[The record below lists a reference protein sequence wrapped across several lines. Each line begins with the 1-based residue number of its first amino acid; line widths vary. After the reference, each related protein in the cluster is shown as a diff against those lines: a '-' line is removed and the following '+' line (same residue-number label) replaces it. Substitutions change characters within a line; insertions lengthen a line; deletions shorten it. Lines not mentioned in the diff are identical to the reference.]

1 MLRFHLILKA
11 SKGSLKSF
19 NTTMDNQASNNQNT
33 SNNEL
38 IRARRELSVLYEIS
52 NAMRTTL
59 DLDHIL
65 YIILTS
71 VTSHTGLGFNRAILF
86 LENKIERCL
95 EPKMAIGPESLE
107 DARNIW
113 EYISRHNQNLDD
125 LIHKEKL
132 DQNISQGVLFKS
144 VEKLKIPFS
153 TSEDNLLIT
162 VYMNGIPTHILQEEI
177 SQYAD
182 DPLLQTFKTNEL
194 VIMPLKAK
202 DRINGLIIADN
213 LYTRKPI
220 TENDLKMFTMLAN
233 QAGLAIENS
242 RLYEIIKHKSH
253 TDTITNLWNHGFF
266 QDKLTKEIENVK
278 KTHKTTSL
286 IMIDIDNFKELND
299 TYGHQNGDIV
309 LKEMANILRDSSRD
323 GDYVCRYGGEEFS
336 VILTQTNKDHGFII
350 AERIRQKIEKYCFPK
365 FSPEEQLKITV
376 SIGLATFPED
386 AQTKESLIAY
396 ADKAMYSA
404 KFSGK
409 NRTCVA

>member
-1 MLRFHLILKA
+1 MNDQPLE
-11 SKGSLKSF
+11 
-19 NTTMDNQASNNQNT
+19 NQNMP

-38 IRARRELSVLYEIS
+38 TRARRELSVIYEIS

-95 EPKMAIGPESLE
+95 EPRMAIGPESLE
-107 DARNIW
+107 DARKIW
-113 EYISRHNQNLDD
+113 EYLSDHDQALDD
-125 LIHKEKL
+125 LIHEEKL

-153 TSEDNLLIT
+153 SSEDNLLIT
-162 VYMNGIPTHILQEEI
+162 AYMNGVPTHIPQEKI
-177 SQYAD
+177 SQYAN

-202 DRINGLIIADN
+202 DQVNGLIIADN

-220 TENDLKMFTMLAN
+220 TENDLKMFAMLAN

-242 RLYEIIKHKSH
+242 RLYELIKYKSH
-253 TDTITNLWNHGFF
+253 TDAITRLWNHGFF
-266 QDKLTKEIENVK
+266 QDKLTKEIEKANT
-278 KTHKTTSL
+278 THQMVSL

-299 TYGHQNGDIV
+299 MYGHQNGDIV

-323 GDYVCRYGGEEFS
+323 GDYACRYGGEEFS
-336 VILTQTNKDHGFII
+336 VILTQTSKDQGYII
-350 AERIRQKIEKYCFPK
+350 AERIRQKIEDYCFPK
-365 FSPEEQLKITV
+365 FSSEEQLKVTV

-386 AQTKESLIAY
+386 AQRKESLITKT
-396 ADKAMYSA
+396 DKAMYCA

-409 NRTCVA
+409 NQTCVA

>member
-1 MLRFHLILKA
+1 MIDP
-11 SKGSLKSF
+11 SLEK
-19 NTTMDNQASNNQNT
+19 QNT
-33 SNNEL
+33 PNNEL

-86 LENKIERCL
+86 LENKIARCL
-95 EPKMAIGPESLE
+95 EPRIAIGPESLE
-107 DARNIW
+107 DAQKIW
-113 EYISRHNQNLDD
+113 EYISNHDQALDD
-125 LIHKEKL
+125 LIDEKKFE
-132 DQNISQGVLFKS
+132 QNINQGVLFKS
-144 VEKLKIPFS
+144 VEKLKIPLS
-153 TSEDNLLIT
+153 SSDDNLLIT
-162 VYMNGIPTHILQEEI
+162 AYRNGVPAHIPQEKI
-177 SQYAD
+177 SEYTD

-202 DRINGLIIADN
+202 DQVNGLIIADN

-220 TENDLKMFTMLAN
+220 TNNDLKMFAMLAN

-242 RLYEIIKHKSH
+242 RLYELIKYKSH
-253 TDTITNLWNHGFF
+253 TDAITGLWNHGFF
-266 QDKLTKEIENVK
+266 QDKLTKEIEK
-278 KTHKTTSL
+278 AKTTNQTVSL

-323 GDYVCRYGGEEFS
+323 GDYACRYGGEEFS
-336 VILTQTNKDHGFII
+336 VILTQTGKDQGYTI
-350 AERIRQKIEKYCFPK
+350 AERIRQKIEDYCFPK
-365 FSPEEQLKITV
+365 FSSEEHLKVTV
-376 SIGLATFPED
+376 SIGLSTFPED
-386 AQTKESLIAY
+386 AQIKEALITET
-396 ADKAMYSA
+396 DKAMYCA

-409 NRTCVA
+409 NQTCVA

>member
-1 MLRFHLILKA
+1 MNNHPLR
-11 SKGSLKSF
+11 
-19 NTTMDNQASNNQNT
+19 NQNT
-33 SNNEL
+33 PDNEL

-95 EPKMAIGPESLE
+95 EPRMAIGPESLK
-107 DARNIW
+107 DAQEIW
-113 EYISRHNQNLDD
+113 EYISHHDQRLDD
-125 LIHKEKL
+125 LIDKEKL
-132 DQNISQGVLFKS
+132 DQNIGQGVLFKS

-153 TSEDNLLIT
+153 PSENNLLMT
-162 VYMNGIPTHILQEEI
+162 AYMNGVPAHISQEKI

-182 DPLLQTFKTNEL
+182 DLLLQTFKTNEL
-194 VIMPLKAK
+194 IIMPLKAK
-202 DRINGLIIADN
+202 DQVNGLIIADN

-220 TENDLKMFTMLAN
+220 TENDLKMFAMLAN

-253 TDTITNLWNHGFF
+253 TDAITRLWNHGFF
-266 QDKLTKEIENVK
+266 QDKLTQEIEKAN
-278 KTHKTTSL
+278 KTHQTVSL

-299 TYGHQNGDIV
+299 IYGHQNGDIV
-309 LKEMANILRDSSRD
+309 LKEIANILRDSSRD

-336 VILTQTNKDHGFII
+336 VILTQTNKDQGFII
-350 AERIRQKIEKYCFPK
+350 AERIRQKIEEYCFPK
-365 FSPEEQLKITV
+365 FSSEEQLKVTV
-376 SIGLATFPED
+376 SIGLAAFPED
-386 AQTKESLIAY
+386 AQTKESLVSQS
-396 ADKAMYSA
+396 DKAMYCA

-409 NRTCVA
+409 NQTCTAEHRSNFN

>member
-1 MLRFHLILKA
+1 MNDQPLE
-11 SKGSLKSF
+11 
-19 NTTMDNQASNNQNT
+19 NQNMP

-38 IRARRELSVLYEIS
+38 TRARRELSVVYEIS

-95 EPKMAIGPESLE
+95 EPRMAIGPESLE
-107 DARNIW
+107 DAQKIW
-113 EYISRHNQNLDD
+113 EYISDHNQALDD
-125 LIHKEKL
+125 LIDKEKL

-144 VEKLKIPFS
+144 VEKLKIPFNS
-153 TSEDNLLIT
+153 SEDNLLIT
-162 VYMNGIPTHILQEEI
+162 AYRNGVPSHIPKEKI
-177 SQYAD
+177 SQYAN

-202 DRINGLIIADN
+202 DQVNGLIIADN

-220 TENDLKMFTMLAN
+220 TENDLKMFAMLAN

-242 RLYEIIKHKSH
+242 RLYELIKYKSH
-253 TDTITNLWNHGFF
+253 TDAITRLWNHGFF
-266 QDKLTKEIENVK
+266 QDKLTKEIEKANT
-278 KTHKTTSL
+278 THQMVSL

-299 TYGHQNGDIV
+299 MYGHQNGDIV

-323 GDYVCRYGGEEFS
+323 GDYACRYGGEEFS
-336 VILTQTNKDHGFII
+336 VILTQTSKDQGYII
-350 AERIRQKIEKYCFPK
+350 AERIRQKIEDYCFPK
-365 FSPEEQLKITV
+365 FSSEEQLKVTV
-376 SIGLATFPED
+376 SIGLATFPEN
-386 AQTKESLIAY
+386 AQRKESLITET
-396 ADKAMYSA
+396 DKAMYCA

-409 NRTCVA
+409 NQTCVA